1 MESIKAPLDSLEHFF
16 STLSDYIWAGI
27 PWGNG
32 GLVIPVLITLLL
44 GVGVYLMLG
53 LRFMPWRKLPYG
65 ISLLIRGAKTTAPG
79 DVTPF
84 QALMTT
90 LSATVGTGNIVGV
103 ATAIALGGPGAI
115 FWMWITA
122 LFGMATK
129 YSEVLLAV
137 RFRELGANGKH
148 VGGPMYYIK
157 NGLHKRW
164 HWLAVAYASFGAIAG
179 LGIGNM
185 VQANSVADA
194 MESSFNLPAWL
205 TGLILAALVGF
216 VIIGGIK
223 RIAAVA
229 AKLVPFMAIAYIV
242 CCVIVIGSHW
252 QAIPQVFI
260 LIIDSAFN
268 GAAATGGF
276 AGAAVWAAIRFGV
289 ARGIFSNEAG
299 LGSGSIAHAAAKT
312 NSPVKQGFIGI
323 LGTFIDTLLI
333 CTMTAFVIL
342 LTGVWTSGE
351 NGYALSNL
359 AFNSVLGN
367 TGSDIITIGLVI
379 FAFTTLLGW
388 SYYGERCAEYLFG
401 GKIILVY
408 RLLWIIVI
416 PLGAIG
422 SLKIVWV
429 FSDVMNGLMA
439 IPNLIALIILSPIV
453 FKITRQYFSKEPLIN
468 SGRSRL

>member
-1 MESIKAPLDSLEHFF
+1 MEALNSAIAHTEKFLGI
-16 STLSDYIWAGI
+16 LSGYIWAGI
-27 PWGNG
+27 PWGNSG
-32 GLVIPVLITLLL
+32 VVVPVLLTLLL
-44 GVGVYLMLG
+44 GVGIYLSLG
-53 LRFMPWRKLPYG
+53 LRLMPWRKLPYG
-65 ISLLIRGAKTTAPG
+65 VSLLMKGGQNTAPG

-157 NGLHKRW
+157 NGLHRRW
-164 HWLAVAYASFGAIAG
+164 HWLAIAYAAFGAIAG

-194 MESSFNLPAWL
+194 MQSSFDIPAWL
-205 TGLILAALVGF
+205 TGIVLAALVGF
-216 VIIGGIK
+216 VIIGGIQ

-229 AKLVPFMAIAYIV
+229 AKLVPLMAVAYII
-242 CCVIVIGSHW
+242 CASIVIGNHW
-252 QAIPQVFI
+252 QDIPRVFV

-289 ARGIFSNEAG
+289 ARGVFSNEAG

-312 NSPVKQGFIGI
+312 NNPVKQGCIGI

-342 LTGVWTSGE
+342 LTGAWTSGE
-351 NGYALSNL
+351 NGHALSNL
-359 AFNSVLGN
+359 AFNSVLGD
-367 TGSDIITIGLVI
+367 TGSDIIAVSLVI

-401 GKIILVY
+401 KKSILPY
-408 RLLWIIVI
+408 RLLWVIVI
-416 PLGAIG
+416 PLGAVG

-439 IPNLIALIILSPIV
+439 LPNLIALAMLSPIV
-453 FKITRQYFSKEPLIN
+453 FKVTREYFGKQSV
-468 SGRSRL
+468 SS